1 MGTVFRR
8 AQPLATDALM
18 DILSLGLLFHVVLG
32 RRSDLRSCPTGGG
45 HVAERALVNNGP
57 IECFQLASLMAQCAS
72 LPVGITVLC
81 LGPTLQAVSVNRFT
95 AAGSH
100 C

>member
-1 MGTVFRR
+1 MGTVFKTEQ
-8 AQPLATDALM
+8 ALATDTLM
-18 DILSLGLLFHVVLG
+18 DILSLGFLFHVVLG
-32 RRSDLRSCPTGGG
+32 RQSDLRSCLTGGG
-45 HVAERALVNNGP
+45 HVAARALLNNGP
-57 IECFQLASLMAQCAS
+57 IECFQLASLLAQRAS

-81 LGPTLQAVSVNRFT
+81 LGPTLQAVSVNRFP

>member
-1 MGTVFRR
+1 MGTVFKRE
-8 AQPLATDALM
+8 QTLATDTSM
-18 DILSLGLLFHVVLG
+18 DILSLGFLFRVVLG
-32 RRSDLRSCPTGGG
+32 RQSDLRSCLTGGG
-45 HVAERALVNNGP
+45 HAAERALLNNGP
-57 IECFQLASLMAQCAS
+57 VECFQLASLMAQCAS

-100 C
+100 R

>member
-1 MGTVFRR
+1 MGTVCKREQ
-8 AQPLATDALM
+8 ALAKATLK
-18 DILSLGLLFHVVLG
+18 DILLLGFLLHVLLG
-32 RRSDLRSCPTGGG
+32 RQSDLRSCLTGGG
-45 HVAERALVNNGP
+45 HVAERALPNNGP
-57 IECFQLASLMAQCAS
+57 IESFPLASLMAQRAS

-81 LGPTLQAVSVNRFT
+81 LGLTLQAVSVNGFT